1 MILVVAALIV
11 DRIVEP
17 TRVLGTRRRQP
28 AGRWE
33 FPGGKVEPGE
43 TPEAALHRELAEEL
57 GLRIRL
63 GLEIE
68 PPDGATWP
76 ISDRYELRAWTAVVT
91 AGQPQPGPDHDE
103 LRWLARDAL
112 GEVDWLPVDR
122 AIADRLRTVL
132 RSPVRG

>member
-17 TRVLGTRRRQP
+17 TRVLATRRRQP
-28 AGRWE
+28 TGRWE

-43 TPEAALHRELAEEL
+43 SPAAALHRELAEEL
-57 GLRIRL
+57 GLQIRI
-63 GLEIE
+63 GDEFAA
-68 PPDGATWP
+68 PDGATWP

-91 AGQPQPGPDHDE
+91 VGQPQPGPDHDE
-103 LRWLARDAL
+103 VRWLTRDSL
-112 GEVDWLPVDR
+112 GEVDWLPADR

-132 RSPVRG
+132 CSPVRG